1 MTTSTGVSM
10 AVCLCFSSGDSV
22 KLTGSEVLQV
32 NQEVDI
38 YLGNFALWGE
48 LKRLYR
54 LSSIGT
60 RGSGGAS
67 SLARAFIST
76 ALGGVKP

>member
-1 MTTSTGVSM
+1 M

-32 NQEVDI
+32 NQEVD
-38 YLGNFALWGE
+38 LPWELRSWGE

-76 ALGGVKP
+76 ALGGVKT